1 MIRTLTSKIGLA
13 GIACVAALGASTV
26 VASPTAVAKTTAPPA
41 IIILTNSS
49 NGKTVLAE
57 KGELVQV
64 RLTSQD
70 RVKWSEA
77 SVVPKATV
85 SPLVKESGHVN
96 PNGSSVTTFKVVGY
110 GSAGLQATGTPKC
123 TASVCPKYVLLWKA
137 TVRVPVQDPPGT

>member
-1 MIRTLTSKIGLA
+1 MIRTLTSKIGLT
-13 GIACVAALGASTV
+13 GIACVAALGASAV
-26 VASPTAVAKTTAPPA
+26 VASPAAVAKTTAPPA
-41 IIILTNSS
+41 TIILTNSS

-64 RLTSQD
+64 RLASKD
-70 RVKWSEA
+70 GVKWSEA

-123 TASVCPKYVLLWKA
+123 TGSVCPKYVLLWKA
-137 TVRVPVQDPPGT
+137 AVRVPVQDPPGT

>member
-1 MIRTLTSKIGLA
+1 MNRTLTSKIGLT
-13 GIACVAALGASTV
+13 GIACVAALGASA
-26 VASPTAVAKTTAPPA
+26 VASPAAVAKTTAPPA

-64 RLTSQD
+64 RLAARD
-70 RVKWSEA
+70 GVKWSEA
-77 SVVPKATV
+77 SVMPKATV

-110 GSAGLQATGTPKC
+110 GTAGLRATGTPKC
-123 TASVCPKYVLLWKA
+123 TGSACSKYVLLWKA
-137 TVRVPVQDPPGT
+137 AVRVPVQDPPGT